1 MTADNALLLH
11 LGHTLHRRFQ
21 PFDRSFDYKLLMIEI
36 DVDRLDEASKQCGLF
51 SVGRFNLFS
60 FRAEDHGSCG
70 KTSLRAWADGQFET
84 AGIDA
89 TDADIRLLTF
99 PRHLFYKF
107 APISVWVARADGE
120 AVGVI
125 YEVRNTFGERHIYV
139 AKLSGDKAE
148 HSAPKQFHVSP
159 FFGVTGDY
167 RFRLSADGRLLDLT
181 VTNVVNDKP
190 THMARLTTHAKTAD
204 NVSLLQAAILR
215 PLSTFGVSFAIHWQ
229 ALRLWL
235 KGAKYHRKPS
245 RDETKTTVATTDPK
259 HRNNKAA

>member
-1 MTADNALLLH
+1 MTPDSALLLH
-11 LGHTLHRRFQ
+11 FGHTLHRRFQ
-21 PFDRSFDYKLLMIEI
+21 PFDRSFDYKLVMIEI
-36 DVDRLDEASKQCGLF
+36 DIDRLDEANSQCGLF
-51 SVGRFNLFS
+51 SVDRFNLFS
-60 FRAEDHGSCG
+60 FRAKDHGSCG
-70 KTSLRAWADGQFET
+70 KTTLRTWADSQFAT
-84 AGIDA
+84 AGIDS
-89 TDADIRLLTF
+89 TDADIRLVTF

-107 APISVWVARADGE
+107 APISVWIARTDGE

-148 HSAPKQFHVSP
+148 HLAPKRFHVSP

-167 RFRLSADGRLLDLT
+167 RFKLSADDSLLDLT
-181 VTNVVNDKP
+181 VTNVVDNHP
-190 THMARLTTHAKTAD
+190 THMARLTTHPEKAD
-204 NVSLLQAAILR
+204 NGSLLKVAVLR

-245 RDETKTTVATTDPK
+245 REGTETTVATSDPK